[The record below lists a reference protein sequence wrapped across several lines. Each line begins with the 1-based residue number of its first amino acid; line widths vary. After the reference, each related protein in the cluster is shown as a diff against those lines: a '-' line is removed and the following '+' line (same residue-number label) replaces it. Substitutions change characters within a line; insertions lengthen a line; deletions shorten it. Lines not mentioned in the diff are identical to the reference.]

1 MALAV
6 SSRQPSNAVD
16 VDATR
21 YAESVTTI
29 ADLVAATE
37 QLWPSSGAESWDS
50 FGLTAGRPDW
60 NVSRV
65 LVAVDATQATVDEAI
80 AGDYDLLLTH
90 HPLLLRG
97 VSSIAADTYKGSL
110 ITDLILGHCGLLS
123 AHTNADV
130 VETGATSVL
139 AKQLRLEDVSV
150 ISQTSAESVGIGR
163 VGNLPE
169 PISLGE
175 LARAIADVIP
185 SSASGVRVAG
195 DWSQPVR
202 RVAVCS
208 GAGDSLL
215 AHPDVRQADVY
226 ITSDL
231 RHHPAQESREQSMLV
246 GGPALVDIS
255 HWASEWLWC
264 EGASTA
270 LSQMIPGLTVDVS
283 DLNTDPWNFVVH
295 ATPER
300 AE

>member
-1 MALAV
+1 MA
-6 SSRQPSNAVD
+6 SSPLPNSPANSNP
-16 VDATR
+16 TR
-21 YAESVTTI
+21 YAETVTTI

-37 QLWPSSGAESWDS
+37 LLWPSAGAESWDS
-50 FGLTAGRPDW
+50 FGLVAGRPDW
-60 NVSRV
+60 SVSRV

-110 ITDLILGHCGLLS
+110 VTDLILGQCGLLS

-130 VETGATSVL
+130 VESGATSVL
-139 AKQLRLEDVSV
+139 ARHLLLEDVSV
-150 ISQTSAESVGIGR
+150 IAPTSSETVGIGR
-163 VGNLPE
+163 VGTLPE
-169 PISLGE
+169 PLALGE
-175 LARAIADVIP
+175 LARAIADFIP
-185 SSASGVRVAG
+185 STASGVRVAG
-195 DWSQPVR
+195 DWAQPVQ
-202 RVAVCS
+202 RVALCS
-208 GAGDSLL
+208 GAGDALL

-231 RHHPAQESREQSMLV
+231 RHHPAQESREQAALV
-246 GGPALVDIS
+246 GGPALIDIS

-264 EGASTA
+264 EGAAASLA
-270 LSQMIPGLTVDVS
+270 SAIPGLVVDVS